1 MSLCVWVCVQFLVH
15 KRELITHSFNI
26 LKLFSPVQSCQF
38 VCVHTVLVQYNIN
51 HQIMLPQLNHP
62 NARNWG
68 CSSIMTYEPMQ
79 LASLWTHT
87 RCVV

>member
-38 VCVHTVLVQYNIN
+38 VCVHTVLVQYNI
-51 HQIMLPQLNHP
+51 QSSDYVASIKPPQCKEIGGVAAL
-62 NARNWG
+62 
-68 CSSIMTYEPMQ
+68 
-79 LASLWTHT
+79 
-87 RCVV
+87 